1 MINVRKAFMKRVVA
15 KIGGFHDAIFGLGA
29 GSFRRTDAV
38 SIGNGSQNQD
48 SSHLGLA
55 SSPSA

>member
-1 MINVRKAFMKRVVA
+1 MKRVVA